1 MRACSACNIIHTTI
15 IIKGDLVVFLSVNNG
30 EGNLLFQKAFTM
42 LRLEKPFLLLSPPG
56 VYPDMPHFHS
66 AFEFAAW
73 LQTAQAGLTADWQQ
87 WPYAKGQAGT
97 RLKVKPKR
105 PQMFASRNGFSIQ
118 IRIMLIANWNYRCW
132 MVMLPSFF

>member
-1 MRACSACNIIHTTI
+1 MFFSVSIIWRRQSVIPNSFHNATI
-15 IIKGDLVVFLSVNNG
+15 GKL
-30 EGNLLFQKAFTM
+30 
-42 LRLEKPFLLLSPPG
+42 FLLLSPPG
-56 VYPDMPHFHS
+56 AYPGTPHFHS

-73 LQTAQAGLTADWQQ
+73 LQTAQAGLTAAWQQ
-87 WPYAKGQAGT
+87 WPPAKGHTGT